1 MESTNRRFFI
11 PPGKIHGPNPSIE
24 GEEARHLTQVLRMK
38 VGDEVVLF
46 DNSNQEYRARIQALS
61 GNKVFFA
68 IIKHQAVE
76 RESKIQLTL
85 GMPLIR
91 SQPFEWVLQKGT
103 ELGVTSFRPF
113 YSAHSRRNFEK
124 EEMTSRMKRW
134 ERIVIEAAKQCRRN
148 ILPEIIP
155 AVPFPDLLQPGAE
168 ALKIISY
175 EGEASRTLKTLDGNA
190 SFSNRVLVL
199 VGPEGGFL
207 RDEVIEAEAKGFV
220 PVSLGPRIVRSETA
234 ALALIALCQFLW
246 GDMGSTI
253 KGGEYALP

>member
-1 MESTNRRFFI
+1 MRRFFI
-11 PPGKIHGPNPSIE
+11 PPGKIHGPDPSIE
-24 GEEARHLTQVLRMK
+24 GEEARHLTQVLRRK
-38 VGDEVVLF
+38 VGDEVILF

-61 GNKVFFA
+61 DNKVFFE
-68 IIKHQAVE
+68 IIKHQTVV
-76 RESKIQLTL
+76 RESRIRLTL

-91 SQPFEWVLQKGT
+91 SQSFEWVLQKGT
-103 ELGVTSFRPF
+103 ELGVAFFRPF

-148 ILPEIIP
+148 VLPEIFP

-168 ALKIISY
+168 TLKIIPY
-175 EGEASRTLKTLDGNA
+175 EGEASRTLRELDGGA
-190 SFSNRVLVL
+190 SFPNRILLL

-207 RDEVIEAEAKGFV
+207 GDEVNQAEANGFI

-246 GDMGSTI
+246 GDMGSGS
-253 KGGEYALP
+253 KGGEYALS